1 MKSDSNKKIVIDVK
15 KIIDQLDVPAAIE
28 FLIGK
33 GKDDSDR

>member
-1 MKSDSNKKIVIDVK
+1 MKIDSNKIVIDVR
-15 KIIDQLDVPAAIE
+15 KIIEQLDMHAAIE

>member
-1 MKSDSNKKIVIDVK
+1 MKIDSNKIVIDVR
-15 KIIDQLDVPAAIE
+15 KIIEQLDMPAAIE